1 MLSNLLISLVVIV
14 VSTILGCSTSAPAL
28 PTDYG
33 SAHSVNTIDKS
44 IFNHSDLKKSC
55 DSIYAENRELKQYR
69 SNIDKE
75 VEASRVGNQ
84 AAVYLF
90 GVATMLLGT
99 NGNIEDQLNKIQSRL
114 DTLRLLA
121 KYKKCDSYHM

>member
-1 MLSNLLISLVVIV
+1 MA
-14 VSTILGCSTSAPAL
+14 GCSASAPAL

-33 SAHSVNTIDKS
+33 SAHSVNTIDES
-44 IFNHSDLKKSC
+44 IFKQGDLNKSC
-55 DSIYAENRELKQYR
+55 ENIYAENRELKQYR

-75 VEASRVGNQ
+75 VEESRVGNQ

-90 GVATMLLGT
+90 GVATTLLGT
-99 NGNIEDQLNKIQSRL
+99 NGNIEDQLTKIQTRL

-121 KYKKCDSYHM
+121 KYKKCGSYADVELLK